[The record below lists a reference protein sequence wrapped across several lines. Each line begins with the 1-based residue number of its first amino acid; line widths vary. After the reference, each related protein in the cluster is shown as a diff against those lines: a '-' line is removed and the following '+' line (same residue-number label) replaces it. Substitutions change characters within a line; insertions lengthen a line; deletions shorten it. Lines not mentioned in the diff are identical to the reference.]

1 MAEQAPEE
9 DEGGR
14 QAAPSRQ
21 CNAKNM
27 VQCNVYHSCYWQYG
41 TMVGENG
48 QKGRLQRRL
57 KGLPVHKEPV
67 AKPVPEPESESDS
80 DVTDVNLEAV
90 KDVACVLAQHQEQ
103 GFQHI
108 KCSGSLICQNRKH
121 LTIPYKALLRL
132 ALIADHNVLDPTT
145 VSRAA
150 ICGGVKPQ
158 EGKLDASSYAPNL
171 ANAEH
176 ENYETVVNL
185 LLKEN
190 EHFLDNERS
199 QKTKMRMEYIQQL
212 GQDGKRKILEAALA
226 AADYA
231 CKEQNGQQLAWDTLQ
246 GGAWAPGDL
255 PT

>member
-41 TMVGENG
+41 TMVGKNG

-67 AKPVPEPESESDS
+67 AKPVPEPESDS
-80 DVTDVNLEAV
+80 DVHDVNLEAV
-90 KDVACVLAQHQEQ
+90 KDVACVLAQHHEQ

-108 KCSGSLICQNRKH
+108 PFTGVRICENVKN
-121 LTIPYKALLRL
+121 LTIPYKALLRM
-132 ALIADHNVLDPTT
+132 ALIADHNVLNPKT

-150 ICGGVKPQ
+150 VCGGVKPQ
-158 EGKLDASSYAPNL
+158 PPLLAASSYAPNL
-171 ANAEH
+171 ANAH
-176 ENYETVVNL
+176 HANYETVINR

-190 EHFLDNERS
+190 KGFLDKERS
-199 QKTKMRMEYIQQL
+199 QKAKMRIEYIQQL
-212 GQDGKRKILEAALA
+212 GQDRKRKILEAALA

-231 CKEQNGQQLAWDTLQ
+231 YKEHIGQELTWDTLQ